1 MPDRLICRAHMFMP
15 YTTLHRM
22 SFPMLFPEILF
33 SCFSAMIV
41 HVYGIRYR
49 AFPSLLVGLGF

>member
-1 MPDRLICRAHMFMP
+1 MPDRLIRRAHMFMP

-22 SFPMLFPEILF
+22 SLPMLSPKILF

-41 HVYGIRYR
+41 HMYGIGYG
-49 AFPSLLVGLGF
+49 AFPSLLIGLGF